1 MDRDLSFQENLR
13 LRLATLDDLPRL
25 ALLGLIC
32 GVVTGGVIVLFRAS
46 IDTMQMLSTLGA
58 SVASLSPLSR
68 LILATLG
75 GLVVGVLMQFVAGEA
90 RQVGIVHVME
100 RLAYFQ
106 GRLPWTNAVWQFIG
120 ATLSIAA
127 GHSVGREGPG
137 VHLGAASASVIGQ
150 WLDVPHNSLR
160 ILVACGVAAAIAAS
174 FNTPLAGVIFSME
187 AVMMEYT
194 IAGFAPVILAAVS
207 ATTVA
212 RMVFGDS
219 PAFDVPPL
227 HIGSLFELP
236 YMVAIGLLIGALAAA
251 LVHMLRGIDRKGQSY
266 PLWQRTTV
274 AGLVVGI
281 CAWQLPQ
288 ITGVGYDTVH
298 ASLAGEIGIGL
309 GLAIAVVKLFA
320 TATSIGLS
328 IPGGIIGPT
337 LVIGA
342 TAGSSLGLLAAQWL
356 PTHVSSASFYAML
369 GMGAMMGATLQAPLA
384 ALTALVELTS
394 NPAIILP
401 GMLAVITAD
410 LTSSELF
417 RTPPAL
423 LMLARA
429 RGLDYRN
436 DPVAQSLRRIGVTR
450 VMNRSLVVAAPRLT
464 EAETENLLHS
474 KPQWVV
480 VRCDGDPTT
489 VLPAADLATY
499 LREVQLAE
507 QRPETIDLLEI
518 PAQRRDVIVIDVRA
532 NLQEALD
539 ALADD
544 PTQVLC
550 VAHRARGRL
559 RVLGIAT
566 THDIELQYTYRPPMR

>member
-25 ALLGLIC
+25 ALLGLVC
-32 GVVTGGVIVLFRAS
+32 GVATGGVIVLFRAS
-46 IDTMQMLSTLGA
+46 IDTTQAFLTLGA

-68 LILATLG
+68 LVLATLG
-75 GLVVGVLMQFVAGEA
+75 GLVVGVLLQFVAGEA

-106 GRLPWTNAVWQFIG
+106 GRLPWTNAAWQFIG
-120 ATLSIAA
+120 ATLCIAA

-137 VHLGAASASVIGQ
+137 VHLGAASASLMGQ
-150 WLDVPHNSLR
+150 WLDVPHSSLR

-207 ATTVA
+207 ATTVT
-212 RMVFGDS
+212 RVVFGDA

-236 YMVAIGLLIGALAAA
+236 YMILIGLLIGALAAA
-251 LVHMLRGIDRKGQSY
+251 LVHSLRGIDRIGQSH

-288 ITGVGYDTVH
+288 ISGVGYDTVY

-320 TATSIGLS
+320 TATSVGLS

-356 PTHVSSASFYAML
+356 PTHVSSPSFYAMV

-394 NPAIILP
+394 NPAVILP
-401 GMLAVITAD
+401 GMLAVITAG

-436 DPVAQSLRRIGVTR
+436 DPVAQSLRRIGVAR
-450 VMNRSLVVAAPRLT
+450 VMNRSFVVAPPGQT
-464 EAETENLLHS
+464 EEEAENLLHS

-480 VRCDGDPTT
+480 VRGDGDPTT
-489 VLPAADLATY
+489 VLPAADLATH
-499 LREVQLAE
+499 LRELQLAE
-507 QRPETIDLLEI
+507 QRPETIDLLQI

-539 ALADD
+539 TLADD
-544 PTQVLC
+544 PTRALC

-559 RVLGIAT
+559 RILGIAT
-566 THDIELQYTYRPPMR
+566 THDIELQYTYRPPLR

>member
-32 GVVTGGVIVLFRAS
+32 GVATGGVIVLFRAS
-46 IDTMQMLSTLGA
+46 IDTTQMFLILGA
-58 SVASLSPLSR
+58 STASLSPLSR
-68 LILATLG
+68 LVLATLG
-75 GLVVGVLMQFVAGEA
+75 GLVVGVLLQFVAGEA

-106 GRLPWTNAVWQFIG
+106 GRLPWTNAAWQFIG
-120 ATLSIAA
+120 ATLCIAA

-137 VHLGAASASVIGQ
+137 VHLGAASASLLGQ
-150 WLDVPHNSLR
+150 WLDVPHSSLR

-174 FNTPLAGVIFSME
+174 FNTPLASVIFSME

-212 RMVFGDS
+212 RVVFGDA

-227 HIGSLFELP
+227 HIGSLVELP
-236 YMVAIGLLIGALAAA
+236 YMMLIGLLIGVLAAV
-251 LVHMLRGIDRKGQSY
+251 LVHLLRGIDRIGQSY

-288 ITGVGYDTVH
+288 ISGVGYDTVY

-320 TATSIGLS
+320 TATSVGLS

-356 PTHVSSASFYAML
+356 PTHVSSPSFYAMV

-394 NPAIILP
+394 NPAVILP
-401 GMLAVITAD
+401 GMLAVITAG
-410 LTSSELF
+410 LTSGEIF

-423 LMLARA
+423 IMLARA

-450 VMNRSLVVAAPRLT
+450 VMNRKFVVAPPGQT
-464 EAETENLLHS
+464 EEEAENLLHS

-480 VRCDGDPTT
+480 VRSDGDPTT
-489 VLPAADLATY
+489 VLPAADLATH
-499 LREVQLAE
+499 LRELQLTE
-507 QRPETIDLLEI
+507 QRPETIDLLQI

-544 PTQVLC
+544 PTRVLC

-566 THDIELQYTYRPPMR
+566 MHDIEFQYTYRPPLR